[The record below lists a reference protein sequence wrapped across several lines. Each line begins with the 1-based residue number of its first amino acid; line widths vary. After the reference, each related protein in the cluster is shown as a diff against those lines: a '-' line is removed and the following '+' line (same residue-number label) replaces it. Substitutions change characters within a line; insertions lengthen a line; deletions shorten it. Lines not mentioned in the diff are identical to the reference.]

1 MSGRCYVSTT
11 PRRSSS
17 LSSSEI
23 SSKQLLNNQQKI
35 LESILDKLDNQA
47 SQINVLT
54 DKIEILEK
62 SQAIDHNAGCMKSKK
77 VVKDMLVSF
86 NFFSRGINDN

>member
-1 MSGRCYVSTT
+1 M
-11 PRRSSS
+11 
-17 LSSSEI
+17 
-23 SSKQLLNNQQKI
+23 LNNQHKI

-54 DKIEILEK
+54 DKIETLEK
-62 SQAIDHNAGCMKSKK
+62 SQAFDHNAGCMKSKK

-86 NFFSRGINDN
+86 KYFSRGINDILLTLHETLMQ

>member
-1 MSGRCYVSTT
+1 M
-11 PRRSSS
+11 
-17 LSSSEI
+17 
-23 SSKQLLNNQQKI
+23 LNNQQKI

-54 DKIEILEK
+54 DKIETLEK
-62 SQAIDHNAGCMKSKK
+62 SQAFDHNAGCMKSKK

-86 NFFSRGINDN
+86 KYFSRGINDILLTLHETLMQ